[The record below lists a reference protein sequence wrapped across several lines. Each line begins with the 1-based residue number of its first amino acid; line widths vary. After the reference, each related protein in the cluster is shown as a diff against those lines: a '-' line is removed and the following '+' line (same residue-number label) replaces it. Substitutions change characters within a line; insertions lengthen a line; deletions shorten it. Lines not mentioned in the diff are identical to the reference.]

1 MMPSSLADELK
12 KLEGL
17 RWNGTL
23 TDAEFERAKAALF
36 AQLPS
41 TEQPTADD
49 VSKLE
54 AELAELRAEK
64 ELERID
70 REWEADSEQYMV
82 SDKNGVKSVPTV
94 AQGIGAAA
102 MIGVFGL
109 IWTIGAIS
117 ITSPESTFPYSG
129 PPWIIRVGLPLLGV
143 VVTWLGVISG
153 IGAMNKAKEY
163 EKAHAAYRARR
174 AAVKRGR

>member
-1 MMPSSLADELK
+1 MMPVSLADELK

-36 AQLPS
+36 TQLPS
-41 TEQPTADD
+41 NEQPTADD

-70 REWEADSEQYMV
+70 REWEAERQKFMV
-82 SDKNGVKSVPTV
+82 SDKHGHKSLPTTGGSLVMGVVGAVFGVIWTAMAIGITSAAPDFGPFAIAKVAFPLIGIAITIGTV
-94 AQGIGAAA
+94 AMAFVGA
-102 MIGVFGL
+102 
-109 IWTIGAIS
+109 
-117 ITSPESTFPYSG
+117 
-129 PPWIIRVGLPLLGV
+129 
-143 VVTWLGVISG
+143 
-153 IGAMNKAKEY
+153 NKAAEY
-163 EKAHAAYRARR
+163 EKALAAYQSRR
-174 AAVKRGR
+174 AAVKRGQ

>member
-1 MMPSSLADELK
+1 MMPVSLADELK

-41 TEQPTADD
+41 NEQPTAEE
-49 VSKLE
+49 VGKLE
-54 AELAELRAEK
+54 SELAELRAEK

-70 REWEADSEQYMV
+70 REWEAEREQFMIT
-82 SDKNGVKSVPTV
+82 SKHGTKHIPTV
-94 AQGIGAAA
+94 GQGIGAAVTV
-102 MIGVFGL
+102 GVFGV
-109 IWTIGAIS
+109 IWTVIALGIM
-117 ITSPESTFPYSG
+117 SPDPDFPNFG
-129 PPWIIRVGLPLLGV
+129 PPPIIRIMVPLVGIAFTGF
-143 VVTWLGVISG
+143 GVISG

-163 EKAHAAYRARR
+163 EKAHAAYQARR

>member
-1 MMPSSLADELK
+1 MMPTSLADELK

-70 REWEADSEQYMV
+70 REWEAEREQFMV

-94 AQGIGAAA
+94 GSGIGAAVTV
-102 MIGVFGL
+102 GVFGVV
-109 IWTIGAIS
+109 WTIIALS
-117 ITSPESTFPYSG
+117 IMSPDPKFPNFG
-129 PPWIIRVGLPLLGV
+129 PPPIIRVVFPLFGIAFTV
-143 VVTWLGVISG
+143 FGVISG
-153 IGAMNKAKEY
+153 IGAMNKAK
-163 EKAHAAYRARR
+163 AYSEALAKYQARR
-174 AAVKRGR
+174 ATVKRGQ

>member
-1 MMPSSLADELK
+1 MMPVSLADELK

-41 TEQPTADD
+41 NEQPTAEE
-49 VSKLE
+49 VGKLE
-54 AELAELRAEK
+54 SELAELRAEK

-70 REWEADSEQYMV
+70 REWEAEREQFLITG
-82 SDKNGVKSVPTV
+82 KHGGKHIPTV
-94 AQGIGAAA
+94 GGGIFVAGF
-102 MIGVFGL
+102 IGLFGVF
-109 IWTIGAIS
+109 WTVMAFS
-117 ITSPESTFPYSG
+117 ITSSAPDEMPFSVAKVVFPL
-129 PPWIIRVGLPLLGV
+129 VGIAFTGF
-143 VVTWLGVISG
+143 GVISG

-163 EKAHAAYRARR
+163 EQAHAAYQARR
-174 AAVKRGR
+174 TAVKRGR

>member
-1 MMPSSLADELK
+1 MMPTSLADELK

-41 TEQPTADD
+41 NEQPTADD

-70 REWEADSEQYMV
+70 REWEAERQQFMV
-82 SDKNGVKSVPTV
+82 SDKHGHKSLPTAGGSLVVGVVGAVFGVIWTAMAIGITSGAPEFGPFAIAKV
-94 AQGIGAAA
+94 AFPI
-102 MIGVFGL
+102 IGVA
-109 IWTIGAIS
+109 ITIGAIVM
-117 ITSPESTFPYSG
+117 G
-129 PPWIIRVGLPLLGV
+129 VLG
-143 VVTWLGVISG
+143 
-153 IGAMNKAKEY
+153 AQKAGEY
-163 EKAHAAYRARR
+163 EKAHAAYQARR
-174 AAVKRGR
+174 AAVKRER

>member
-1 MMPSSLADELK
+1 MIPVSLADELK

-54 AELAELRAEK
+54 SELAELRAEK

-70 REWEADSEQYMV
+70 REWEAEREQFMV
-82 SDKNGVKSVPTV
+82 SDKNGAKSLPTTGGSLV
-94 AQGIGAAA
+94 MGVVGA
-102 MIGVFGL
+102 VFGV
-109 IWTIGAIS
+109 IWTAMAIGITSGAPDFGPFAIAKVVFPIVGVAITVGAIAMG
-117 ITSPESTFPYSG
+117 F
-129 PPWIIRVGLPLLGV
+129 VG
-143 VVTWLGVISG
+143 
-153 IGAMNKAKEY
+153 ARKATEY
-163 EKAHAAYRARR
+163 EQAHAAYQARR
-174 AAVKRGR
+174 AAVKRGQ